1 MTTPRRRLIAAMISL
16 MVALGATPVAAA
28 DPTPAP
34 AASPEPASDPG
45 QLTSPMTVHA
55 EMLAAEEG
63 QSFAFEPGD
72 TPQALPPTGAPSVQ
86 GESGTGSIAA
96 LPNGLSHEVFGYLP
110 YWALSSSL
118 RQYLRY
124 DLVTSIAYFGVP
136 VNADGT
142 LSSSGEGWSGWAS
155 ANMTDVINRAH
166 ARGVR
171 VLLTVTMMAWDG
183 NYTPMSTLLTS
194 ASNRDRLAGQIAAA
208 VKARNA
214 DGVNL
219 DFEPMPN
226 SLEAAYT
233 AFVRDVKAK
242 LLGTG
247 AGSYLTV
254 AATGGAAS
262 WDEGYDLVGLTAS
275 GAADAIMAM
284 GYDFNWSGSAR
295 AGGVAPID
303 SPYVLDVGG
312 AMAAYRSRLPGSKII
327 WGVPYYGRAW
337 TTTGAELN
345 ARTCRSTGSCTAA
358 TWAPRY
364 VDALQAVA
372 EHSRA
377 WDPNG
382 QVPWYTYWS
391 NTYSAWVQ
399 GYYDDAQSLSA
410 KYALVK
416 AHGMRGVG
424 IWHLLMDVERPE
436 LWSALKASFGNLPFT
451 DIGGSAFI
459 DDITWILEHGI
470 TNGCGDGRF
479 CPTESVTRAQMASFV
494 ARALNLPATSSD
506 YFSDDGGSLHQPDIN
521 RLAAAGITNG
531 CGGGRYCPND
541 SVTRAEMASFIAR
554 ALNLPAASTDYFSD
568 DNGSTHEAN
577 INRLAAAGVTNGCA
591 GGRYCPLQAVTREQ
605 MAAFLHRALD

>member
-1 MTTPRRRLIAAMISL
+1 MQRPYPRAVAISL
-16 MVALGATPVAAA
+16 ALLLMLGASPVWA
-28 DPTPAP
+28 DDP
-34 AASPEPASDPG
+34 AASPPPAPAEATDGVVEQP
-45 QLTSPMTVHA
+45 TIHA
-55 EMLAAEEG
+55 EMLAAEAG
-63 QSFAFEPGD
+63 VSYSFEPGAE
-72 TPQALPPTGAPSVQ
+72 PEPLVAAGPSIQ
-86 GESGTGSIAA
+86 GEDGVGGIAA

-124 DLVTSIAYFGVP
+124 DLVSSIAYFSVP
-136 VNADGT
+136 VNADGA

-171 VLLTVTMMAWDG
+171 VLLTVTMMAWSGD
-183 NYTPMSTLLTS
+183 YSSMSALLNS
-194 ASNRDRLAGQIAAA
+194 SGNRDRLAGQIAAA

-219 DFEPMPN
+219 DFEPVPN
-226 SLEAAYT
+226 SLQSQYT
-233 AFVRDVKAK
+233 TFVRETKAK
-242 LLGTG
+242 LLATG

-254 AATGGAAS
+254 ATTGGAAS
-262 WDEGYDLVGLTAS
+262 WDEGYDLVGLTAT
-275 GAADAIMAM
+275 GAADAVMAM

-303 SPYVLDVGG
+303 SPYVLDVGD
-312 AMAAYRSRLPGSKII
+312 AMAAYRAKLPGSKII

-345 ARTCRSTGSCTAA
+345 ARTCRSAGTCTPA

-364 VDALQAVA
+364 VDALEAIA
-372 EHSRA
+372 AHGRA

-382 QVPWYTYWS
+382 LVPWYVYWS
-391 NTYSAWVQ
+391 NTYGAWVE
-399 GYYDDAQSLSA
+399 GYYDDAQSLA
-410 KYALVK
+410 QKYSLVE

-436 LWSALKASFGNLPFT
+436 LWSALKASFGTPAFT
-451 DIGGSAFI
+451 DIAESAFI
-459 DDITWILEHGI
+459 EDITWLLEHGI

-479 CPTESVTRAQMASFV
+479 CPTESVTRAQMASFI
-494 ARALNLPATSSD
+494 ARALSLPAATIN
-506 YFSDDGGSLHQPDIN
+506 YFPDDAGTIFEADIN

-531 CGGGRYCPND
+531 CGNGLYCPN
-541 SVTRAEMASFIAR
+541 SAVTRDQMASFIAR
-554 ALNLPAASTDYFSD
+554 ALSLPAATADYFSD
-568 DNGSTHEAN
+568 DAGSLHEPD
-577 INRLAAAGVTNGCA
+577 INRMAAAGITNGC
-591 GGRYCPLQAVTREQ
+591 GGGVYCPTQVVTREQ
-605 MAAFLHRALD
+605 MAAFLHRALE

>member
-1 MTTPRRRLIAAMISL
+1 MQRPYPRVVAFSL
-16 MVALGATPVAAA
+16 ALLLALGASPVSA
-28 DPTPAP
+28 DDP
-34 AASPEPASDPG
+34 AASPSPAPLEATDGVVEQP
-45 QLTSPMTVHA
+45 TIHA
-55 EMLAAEEG
+55 EMLAAEAG
-63 QSFAFEPGD
+63 VPYSFEQGAEPEPLVAPG
-72 TPQALPPTGAPSVQ
+72 PSIQAEDGI
-86 GESGTGSIAA
+86 GGIAS

-110 YWALSSSL
+110 YWALASSL

-124 DLVTSIAYFGVP
+124 DLVSSIAYFSVP

-142 LSSSGEGWSGWAS
+142 LSSSGQGWSGWAS
-155 ANMTDVINRAH
+155 ADMTDVINRAH

-183 NYTPMSTLLTS
+183 NYTSMSGLLDS

-226 SLEAAYT
+226 SLESQYT
-233 AFVRDVKAK
+233 TFVREVKAK
-242 LLGTG
+242 LLGVG

-254 AATGGAAS
+254 AVTGGAAS

-275 GAADAIMAM
+275 GAADAVMVM

-303 SPYVLDVGG
+303 SPYVLDVGD
-312 AMAAYRSRLPGSKII
+312 AMAAYRARLPGSKII

-345 ARTCRSTGSCTAA
+345 ARTCRSAGTCTHA

-364 VDALQAVA
+364 VDALEATA
-372 EHSRA
+372 AHGRA

-382 QVPWYTYWS
+382 LVPWYVYWS

-399 GYYDDAQSLSA
+399 GYYDDAQSLA
-410 KYALVK
+410 QKYSLVK

-436 LWSALKASFGNLPFT
+436 LWSALKASFGTQPFT
-451 DIGGSAFI
+451 DIAGSAFI
-459 DDITWILEHGI
+459 EDITWILEHGI

-479 CPTESVTRAQMASFV
+479 CPTESVTRAQMASFI
-494 ARALNLPATSSD
+494 ARALSLPAAGAD
-506 YFSDDGGSLHQPDIN
+506 YFPDDAGSLHEGDIN

-531 CGGGRYCPND
+531 CGNGLYCPN
-541 SVTRAEMASFIAR
+541 SAVTRDQMASFIAR
-554 ALNLPAASTDYFSD
+554 ALGLPAATIDYFSD
-568 DNGSTHEAN
+568 DAGSLHEPD
-577 INRLAAAGVTNGCA
+577 INRMAAAGITNGC
-591 GGRYCPLQAVTREQ
+591 GGGVYCPTQVVTREQ
-605 MAAFLHRALD
+605 MAAFLHRALE

>member
-1 MTTPRRRLIAAMISL
+1 MTTARRRLTAFIISL
-16 MVALGATPVAAA
+16 LVAIGASPVAAA
-28 DPTPAP
+28 DPSPSP
-34 AASPEPASDPG
+34 AASPEAAPEAG
-45 QLTSPMTVHA
+45 QPTSPMTVHA

-63 QSFAFEPGD
+63 ASFTFEAGD
-72 TPQALPPTGAPSVQ
+72 APEPLSTTSAPSVQ
-86 GESGTGSIAA
+86 GESGTGAIAS
-96 LPNGLSHEVFGYLP
+96 LPNGMSHEVFGYLP
-110 YWALSSSL
+110 YWALASSL

-142 LSSSGEGWSGWAS
+142 LSSSGVGWSGWAS
-155 ANMTDVINRAH
+155 ADMTDVINRAH

-183 NYTPMSTLLTS
+183 NYTPMSNLLNS
-194 ASNRDRLAGQIAAA
+194 AGNRDRLAGQIAAA

-226 SLEAAYT
+226 SLQAQYT
-233 AFVRDVKAK
+233 SFVRDVKAK
-242 LLGTG
+242 LLATG

-295 AGGVAPID
+295 AGGVAPLD
-303 SPYVLDVGG
+303 SPYVLDVGD

-345 ARTCRSTGSCTAA
+345 SRTCRSTGACTAA

-364 VDALQAVA
+364 VDALDAIA
-372 EHSRA
+372 EHGRA

-410 KYALVK
+410 KYAMVK

-424 IWHLLMDVERPE
+424 VWHLLMDVERPE
-436 LWSALKASFGNLPFT
+436 LWNALKASFGYLPFT

-459 DDITWILEHGI
+459 EDITWILEHGI
-470 TNGCGDGRF
+470 TNGCGEGRF
-479 CPTESVTRAQMASFV
+479 CPTEAVTRAQMASFV
-494 ARALNLPATSSD
+494 ARALSLPSASGD
-506 YFSDDGGSLHQPDIN
+506 YFSDDGASMHQADIN
-521 RLAAAGITNG
+521 RLAQAGITNG
-531 CGGGRYCPND
+531 CGGGRYCPDD
-541 SVTRAEMASFIAR
+541 SVTRGEMASFISR
-554 ALNLPAASTDYFSD
+554 ALGLAASSTDYFSD
-568 DNGSTHEAN
+568 DTGSIHEAD

-591 GGRYCPLQAVTREQ
+591 GGLYCPLQAVTREQ

>member
-1 MTTPRRRLIAAMISL
+1 MSTRSRRLTALLVSV
-16 MVALGATPVAAA
+16 MVALGTSPVGAT

-34 AASPEPASDPG
+34 EAAPEVPTE
-45 QLTSPMTVHA
+45 TSPMTVHA
-55 EMLAAEEG
+55 EMLAAEQGVTHE
-63 QSFAFEPGD
+63 FAPGEA
-72 TPQALPPTGAPSVQ
+72 PQPLADPSVPSVQ
-86 GESGTGSIAA
+86 GVEGTGGLAG
-96 LPNGLSHEVFGYLP
+96 LPNGMSHEVFGYLP

-124 DLVTSIAYFGVP
+124 DRVTSIAYFGVP

-142 LSSSGEGWSGWAS
+142 LSSVGEGWSGWAS

-183 NYTPMSTLLTS
+183 NYTPMSTLLNS
-194 ASNRDRLAGQIAAA
+194 ATNRDRLAGQIAAS

-226 SLEAAYT
+226 SLEAQYT

-242 LLGTG
+242 LLAAG

-303 SPYVLDVGG
+303 SPYVLDVGD

-345 ARTCRSTGSCTAA
+345 SRTCRSTGGCTAA

-364 VDALQAVA
+364 VDALDAIA
-372 EHSRA
+372 AHGRR

-391 NTYSAWVQ
+391 NTYASWVQ
-399 GYYDDAQSLSA
+399 GYYDDAQSLAA

-416 AHGMRGVG
+416 SHGMRGVG
-424 IWHLLMDVERPE
+424 IWHLLMDVSRPE
-436 LWSALKASFGNLPFT
+436 LWDALNASFGNLPFT
-451 DIGGSAFI
+451 DIAGSAFI
-459 DDITWILEHGI
+459 EDITWLLERGI
-470 TNGCGDGRF
+470 TNGCGGGRF
-479 CPTESVTRAQMASFV
+479 CPTESVTRAQMASFI
-494 ARALNLPATSSD
+494 ARAVGLPAATRD
-506 YFSDDGGSLHQPDIN
+506 YFGDDAGSLHEADIN
-521 RLAAAGITNG
+521 RLAEAGITNG
-531 CGGGRYCPND
+531 CGGGRYCPNEA
-541 SVTRAEMASFIAR
+541 VTRDQMASFLAR
-554 ALNLPAASTDYFSD
+554 ALGLPAPIGDHFTDD
-568 DNGSTHEAN
+568 AGSIHEAD
-577 INRLAAAGVTNGCA
+577 INRLAEAGVTNGCA
-591 GGRYCPLQAVTREQ
+591 PSRYCPLQPVTREQ
-605 MAAFLHRALD
+605 MAAFLHRALE